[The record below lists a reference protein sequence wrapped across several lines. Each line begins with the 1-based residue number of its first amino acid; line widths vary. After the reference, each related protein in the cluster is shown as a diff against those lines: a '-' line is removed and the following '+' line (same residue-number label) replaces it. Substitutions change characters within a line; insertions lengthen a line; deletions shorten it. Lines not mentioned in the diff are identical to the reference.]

1 MPFTDLVTYFR
12 ELNSLDSSIKFDNML
27 SNIYTVA
34 MNSKNSLTDDSGA
47 PGRALTALVLDIFR
61 LNGELVSTGDA
72 LVQDL
77 GLTSARWQVLGT
89 VARTVQPEPVAQLAR
104 TMGLTRQA
112 VQRVVDDLRANNLV
126 RLETN
131 PYHKRAMLVVLTDVG
146 KEAYCRASERQL
158 RWVNDL
164 ANGLSPDAIE
174 TAADLVK
181 TLRSRLST
189 SLATANDSPESQ

>member
-1 MPFTDLVTYFR
+1 
-12 ELNSLDSSIKFDNML
+12 ML
-27 SNIYTVA
+27 SIRSTEA
-34 MNSKNSLTDDSGA
+34 MNSKISLTNDSGP
-47 PGRALTALVLDIFR
+47 PGRALTALVLEVFR

-89 VARTVQPEPVAQLAR
+89 VARSVSPEPVAQLAR

-126 RLETN
+126 RLEIN
-131 PYHKRAMLVVLTDVG
+131 PYHQRAMLVVLTNAG
-146 KEAYCRASERQL
+146 KEAYCRASERQF

-164 ANGLSPDAIE
+164 ANGLSPEVIE
-174 TAADLVK
+174 TAFDLIK